1 MLKRVCC
8 EECVRFSKLT
18 WLPQHPALEQ
28 VQQPKALAGKREV
41 HARAR
46 TPVAQAF
53 GDALPQVPH
62 LPRLGGVL
70 GHRAVCR
77 CGGQKG

>member
-8 EECVRFSKLT
+8 EECIRFSKLT

-53 GDALPQVPH
+53 GDALP
-62 LPRLGGVL
+62 
-70 GHRAVCR
+70 
-77 CGGQKG
+77 